1 MICTCLKM
9 KVVHIQL
16 FSLPPIKAVSA
27 YALEDGLTNDLVSI
41 TYLPSTYLPTY
52 LPIVIPSRKHMSW
65 YNILIKVAILEREK
79 TILIN

>member
-1 MICTCLKM
+1 MTYDTCLKM

-41 TYLPSTYLPTY
+41 TYVPTTYSIT
-52 LPIVIPSRKHMSW
+52 KQEAHE
-65 YNILIKVAILEREK
+65 LIQY
-79 TILIN
+79 